1 MLCCRF
7 KLQSKRIF
15 LRPLVLIKFFTSKP
29 NIYRAIVFVSLMML
43 TGLFII
49 FDVMVGKHQKKMLDA
64 TKQSDAIVR
73 SLFPDAVA
81 DRLYEEARERELK
94 KNTNLVLESKNKQL
108 RSFMKAPT
116 LITESSG
123 DDFLTDT
130 APIAELFTDTTIL
143 FADFVGTFP

>member
-1 MLCCRF
+1 
-7 KLQSKRIF
+7 
-15 LRPLVLIKFFTSKP
+15 
-29 NIYRAIVFVSLMML
+29 MML

-81 DRLYEEARERELK
+81 DRLYEEARERELM
-94 KNTNLVLESKNKQL
+94 KNTNLVLESKNTQL

-116 LITESSG
+116 LITESTG